1 MNAAVAEREV
11 SLNRSAS
18 GMHSRSESDSYA
30 VRFNRV
36 AMLEAVLSIRDRR
49 RMERRILVT
58 VLTLLGV
65 AAITAGL
72 LGL

>member
-1 MNAAVAEREV
+1 
-11 SLNRSAS
+11 
-18 GMHSRSESDSYA
+18 
-30 VRFNRV
+30 
-36 AMLEAVLSIRDRR
+36 MLEAVLSIRDRR
-49 RMERRILVT
+49 RMERCILVT